1 MLGRGSDAVSP
12 TAHYTGHVWVRNGLS
27 HPELATREGRVLF
40 EALQPTM
47 AMSRVLGGP
56 TLERPL
62 LSRHRLIDERLAHA
76 IEDGSVAQVVEV
88 ACGMSPRG
96 WRFARRYG
104 DRITYVE
111 ADLPAMAQRKRAA
124 LARMGSLGERH
135 RVAELDVL
143 REDGPGSLG
152 ALADTLD
159 AGAGT
164 AIVTEGLLT
173 YLDTETVGAIW
184 RRFASTLQRFPAG
197 LYLSDLR
204 LAGESVGA
212 LERGFSVALSAFV
225 RGRVHVHFA
234 DEAEAEATLL
244 EAGLPAATLHR
255 GDHTHVVEA
264 RR

>member
-47 AMSRVLGGP
+47 AVSRVLGGP

-76 IEDGSVAQVVEV
+76 VDDGSVAQVVEV

-96 WRFARRYG
+96 WRFAERYG
-104 DRITYVE
+104 DRLTYVE
-111 ADLPAMAQRKRAA
+111 ADLPDMAERKRRA
-124 LARMGSLGERH
+124 LARIGSLGERH
-135 RVAELDVL
+135 RVVEIDVL
-143 REDGPGSLG
+143 RDDG
-152 ALADTLD
+152 LAEVTAGLD
-159 AGAGT
+159 RDAGT

-173 YLDTETVGAIW
+173 YLDTDQVRALW
-184 RRFASTLQRFPAG
+184 CRFASALAGFPAG

-225 RGRVHVHFA
+225 RGRVHAHFA
-234 DEAEAEATLL
+234 DEAEAEAALID
-244 EAGLPAATLHR
+244 AGFAAATLHR
-255 GDHTHVVEA
+255 GDHIRVVEA

>member
-1 MLGRGSDAVSP
+1 VSDRVSP

-47 AMSRVLGGP
+47 AVSRVLGGP

-96 WRFARRYG
+96 WRFAERYG
-104 DRITYVE
+104 DALTYVE
-111 ADLPAMAQRKRAA
+111 ADLPDMAKRKRDA
-124 LARMGSLGERH
+124 LERMGSLSERH
-135 RVAELDVL
+135 RVADLDVL
-143 REDGPGSLG
+143 REDGAASLA
-152 ALADTLD
+152 ALAETLD
-159 AGAGT
+159 RDAGV

-173 YLDTETVGAIW
+173 YLDTETVRTIW
-184 RRFASTLQRFPAG
+184 RRFASTLEPFPAG

-212 LERGFSVALSAFV
+212 LERGFSVVLSAFV

-234 DEAEAEATLL
+234 DEAGAEAALL
-244 EAGLPAATLHR
+244 DAGFASATLHR
-255 GDHTHVVEA
+255 GDHIHVVEA